1 MALADEIAQSGYR
14 RLVLLVPPGCDLAS
28 ELLARTMGPEPRVP
42 ELRLV
47 DSTDAAQIHAVEKAV
62 DLEETLFVV
71 DAPNVLLGDAARQF
85 VVPTSLEQEA
95 A

>member
-14 RLVLLVPPGCDLAS
+14 RLVLLVPAGSDLAS

-47 DSTDAAQIHAVEKAV
+47 DSTDAAQIHAIEDAV

-71 DAPNVLLGDAARQF
+71 DSPNVLLGEAARQF
-85 VVPTSLEQEA
+85 VVPTPREQEA